1 MESSISHIFS
11 KSKQTLLVGALIGV
25 ILAVGMSFVIP
36 IQYRADGQVYIISH
50 SRFGV
55 DPYTVAKSAERI
67 GENLAQ
73 VMKTN
78 DFYEKVQ
85 QNSKFSLEKSY
96 FENVPERTKRKRW
109 EQTVDA
115 SVNYGTGI
123 LNVSAYHKNPEQAKA
138 YAAALMD
145 TLINRGTE
153 YVGDDV
159 SLKILNEPI
168 TSRLPVR
175 PNFAVNALVGFAF
188 GFLLMGMM
196 VLRKEMKR

>member
-1 MESSISHIFS
+1 MESSISHILS
-11 KSKQTLLVGALIGV
+11 KSKQTLFVGALIGV
-25 ILAVGMSFVIP
+25 ILAVGMSFFIP

-78 DFYEKVQ
+78 DFYEKVG
-85 QNSKFSLEKSY
+85 QNGKFSLDKSY
-96 FENVPERTKRKRW
+96 FENVTERTKRKRW

-175 PNFAVNALVGFAF
+175 PNFLVNALVGFAF
-188 GFLLMGMM
+188 GLLLMSVM